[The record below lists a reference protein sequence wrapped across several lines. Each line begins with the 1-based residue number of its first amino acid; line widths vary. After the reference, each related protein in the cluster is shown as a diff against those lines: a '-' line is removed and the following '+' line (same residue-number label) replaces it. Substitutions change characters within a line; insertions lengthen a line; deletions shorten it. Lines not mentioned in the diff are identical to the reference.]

1 MLFFLF
7 LLQTQKLELNEL
19 LYDELVHDMEDIL
32 LESGVS
38 LGFSF
43 GDKIYQSYIPLP
55 SRDGVSTAS
64 TSGTDD
70 AYAVAN
76 DQPLNACT
84 YIQPLFLGS
93 KKIM

>member
-7 LLQTQKLELNEL
+7 LLQTRKLELNE

-32 LESGVS
+32 VESVG
-38 LGFSF
+38 LSF